1 MQNEDVKVLNIKPVG
16 SSVDPSLQK
25 ALQGTAQAMQETL
38 EGFSDEVPT
47 DSEEVKKAKGFLN
60 QFTEYI
66 KGESFKKDI
75 NETAKK
81 YNIPP
86 KKLAENFFSKA
97 LGTVGDVLGIAI
109 GTVGNAGH
117 MLVDILSTIAHGA
130 VNLIVNVANALAR
143 VFTLNKTCIA

>member
-16 SSVDPSLQK
+16 SSVDPSLQQ

-38 EGFSDEVPT
+38 NGFSEEVPS

-66 KGESFKKDI
+66 KGESFKRDI
-75 NETAKK
+75 NDTAKK

-86 KKLAENFFSKA
+86 KKLAENFFGKA
-97 LGTVGDVLGIAI
+97 LGTIGDVLGIAI

-117 MLVDILSTIAHGA
+117 MLVDLLSTIAHGA

-143 VFTLNKTCIA
+143 VFTLNRTCIA

>member
-16 SSVDPSLQK
+16 SSVDSDLQQ

-38 EGFSDEVPT
+38 NDFSEEVPS

-66 KGESFKKDI
+66 KGESFKRDI
-75 NETAKK
+75 NDTAKK

-86 KKLAENFFSKA
+86 KKLAENFFGKA
-97 LGTVGDVLGIAI
+97 LGTIGDVLGIAI

-117 MLVDILSTIAHGA
+117 MLVDLLSTIAHGA

-143 VFTLNKTCIA
+143 VFTLNRTCIA